1 MARPRLRATIA
12 GMPNESFLDTV
23 IEKPGALTH
32 YANVVKGRGQ
42 QRGATVTI
50 AQAEEKHG
58 AEMRRFYVAGINS
71 GSRGFTDKQL
81 ELLTTWN
88 VRIAPC
94 VAKGMKKGP
103 HAEENIAAYLSEIR
117 AKGLRWSHAVVGAHI
132 DTARGSRSYVCQA
145 CRSMVALVGGAIEDP
160 HNLRR

>member
-1 MARPRLRATIA
+1 MARIRRLVTIA
-12 GMPNESFLDTV
+12 GMSNQSFLDTV

-50 AQAEEKHG
+50 AQAEETHG
-58 AEMRRFYVAGINS
+58 AKVRRFYVAGINS
-71 GSRGFTDKQL
+71 GSRGFTKDQL
-81 ELLTTWN
+81 ELLATWN

-94 VAKGMKKGP
+94 IAKGMKKGP

-117 AKGLRWSHAVVGAHI
+117 ARGLRWSHAVVGAHI
-132 DTARGSRSYVCQA
+132 DTARGSRSYVCHA
-145 CRSMVALVGGAIEDP
+145 CRSMVALVGGVIEDP
-160 HNLRR
+160 HNVRR